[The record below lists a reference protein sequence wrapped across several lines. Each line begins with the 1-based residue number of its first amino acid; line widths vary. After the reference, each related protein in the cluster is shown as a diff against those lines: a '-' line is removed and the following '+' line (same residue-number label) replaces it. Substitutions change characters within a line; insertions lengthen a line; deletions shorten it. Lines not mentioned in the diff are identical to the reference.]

1 MIRPVLPLVMT
12 TAFISNAYAIEPIP
26 TESGFSGFVNVGVGG
41 MSVESNTLAQFG
53 SVDLSNSTI
62 NSIDGSASS
71 EDSAIPVIAAEVAY
85 TFANSRTQV
94 FIGNQLEDYIRFDF
108 STLAGIRQEI
118 GKAGVLGASFL
129 YTPLA
134 TEVWSDP
141 FLTGSPRT
149 KTDRTANGYRLI
161 WDRMYGTGL
170 ELRYSYRDV
179 DIDDELSGESQ
190 GLESEDV
197 ALLNR
202 NGDLHRFTAQYTFTW
217 DSPRHRLVPLFSV
230 VDLDADGDAM
240 AYDGY
245 SLGANYIYSINRWR
259 LVTNVYISELSF
271 DEGHPLFDDRKIDS
285 SQFGASLSAFYAS
298 PFGWKNWLANGTVA
312 WFDQDSDVNFYDS
325 SVGLFSVGLLYRF

>member
-1 MIRPVLPLVMT
+1 MMRPILPLVIT
-12 TAFISNAYAIEPIP
+12 SAFISSAYAIEPIP

-41 MSVESNTLAQFG
+41 MSVESNTLAKFG
-53 SVDLSNSTI
+53 SVDLSNNTI
-62 NSIDGSASS
+62 NSINNSPSS
-71 EDSAIPVIAAEVAY
+71 EDTGMPVIAAEIAY
-85 TFANSRTQV
+85 TFADTRTQV

-134 TEVWSDP
+134 TEVWADP
-141 FLTGSPRT
+141 FLTDSPRK
-149 KTDRTANGYRLI
+149 KTDRTADGFRLI

-179 DIDDELSGESQ
+179 DIDDELSGVSQ
-190 GLESEDV
+190 GLEPEDL

-202 NGDLHRFTAQYTFTW
+202 NGELHRFTAQYTFTW

-230 VDLDADGDAM
+230 VNLDADGDAM

-259 LVTNVYISELSF
+259 LVTNLYISELSF
-271 DEGHPLFDDRKIDS
+271 DEVHPLYDRKIDS
-285 SQFGASLSAFYAS
+285 SQLGASFSAFYAS
-298 PFGWKNWLANGTVA
+298 PFGWKNWLANGTMA
-312 WFDQDSDVNFYDS
+312 WFDNDSDVNFYDS
-325 SVGLFSVGLLYRF
+325 SVSLFSVGLLYRF